1 MRYLL
6 AILVLCILT
15 VVGILGFRGSHSRKT
30 SLYIFPDMEWQLKLR
45 PQKDNGFFA
54 NGLSSQLP
62 PAGTIARA
70 KPLQAASG
78 PALPFE
84 DAPVFT
90 GRVTGTTNF
99 VELNPMTVNA
109 QFLQRGQQRFTIYC
123 SPCHGAQADGNGITK
138 KIGAMAVVANL
149 HDKRIVELA
158 DGEIFHVITNG
169 RNLMGS
175 YASQVKVED
184 RWAIIAYL
192 RALQFSHLGNVE
204 DLPQPLRASLKK

>member
-1 MRYLL
+1 MRYFI
-6 AILVLCILT
+6 AIFVLCVLT
-15 VVGILGFRGSHSRKT
+15 AVGILGFRGSHSRKT

-54 NGLSSQLP
+54 NGLSSQFHP
-62 PAGTIARA
+62 QGTIPRA
-70 KPLQAASG
+70 KAIQAIAG

-99 VELNPMTVNA
+99 VELNPMAVTA
-109 QFLQRGQQRFTIYC
+109 QSLQRGQQRFTIYC

-149 HDKRIVELA
+149 HDKRIVEMP
-158 DGEIFHVITNG
+158 DGEIFHIITNG

-175 YASQVKVED
+175 YASQVIVED

-192 RALQFSHLGNVE
+192 RAVQFSHLGTLD
-204 DLPQPLRASLKK
+204 DLPQPLRSSLKK